1 MPEARMTAP
10 RIQRSRRT
18 VGAAGIG
25 AWYAAPG
32 YDPGVKTLPNGATG
46 ATGATGDT
54 TNDPGARELELSVAI
69 AAARAAA
76 RIQVE
81 RYEHLERIVKKS
93 EKDVVTEVDHLSEE
107 VIIATVRATFPDDPF
122 LAEESGH
129 SGTGK
134 GAAPADGAGA
144 SGAVD
149 AGHRIWIVD
158 PLDGTVNYA
167 NGIPHFCVSVALVIG
182 GQPVRGRGARPHARR
197 PLQRGARSRR
207 QPLRCPRPG
216 GRARPGRRGHLA
228 GAAALAVRASRVT
241 ASARQYAIP
250 RSMGSAALGLAWVA
264 NGRFDAFIQAGG
276 LSLWDIAAAGLIAAE
291 AGATVTDGSGG
302 PWFDITRRTRAS
314 GIVAATPANH
324 AALMELLR

>member
-18 VGAAGIG
+18 GGVAGIG
-25 AWYAAPG
+25 AWYAAHG
-32 YDPGVKTLPNGATG
+32 YDPVVKTLPNGAPGASRASATTGTTG
-46 ATGATGDT
+46 ASGAS
-54 TNDPGARELELSVAI
+54 DPAGLALELSVAI

-107 VIIATVRATFPDDPF
+107 VIIATVRATFPHDPF

-144 SGAVD
+144 SAAVD
-149 AGHRIWIVD
+149 AGHRIWIID

-182 GQPVRGRGARPHARR
+182 GQPAVGVVLDPMRDDLYSAVLGRGASLSGARVQVAERVLGDAVISLALPHSRFARR
-197 PLQRGARSRR
+197 EARIRK
-207 QPLRCPRPG
+207 
-216 GRARPGRRGHLA
+216 
-228 GAAALAVRASRVT
+228 AVRV
-241 ASARQYAIP
+241 P
-250 RSMGSAALGLAWVA
+250 RSMGSAALGL
-264 NGRFDAFIQAGG
+264 RFVPTDFVSSAG
-276 LSLWDIAAAGLIAAE
+276 
-291 AGATVTDGSGG
+291 
-302 PWFDITRRTRAS
+302 
-314 GIVAATPANH
+314 
-324 AALMELLR
+324 